1 MSRQFRTVQ
10 EAHAMKKTRVLLAD
24 DHLVVRMGIAS
35 ILSFEKDIE
44 VVGETD
50 NGMDAVRLARELKPD
65 VVLMDLKMPRLGGA
79 DATVQIHSADSNI
92 KILIL
97 TTFGSSAELKKA
109 MDGGATGALL
119 KNSSQNEII
128 DAIRMVASGRR
139 VISGEIQ
146 HSIEDLGSVPEMSQ
160 RQLEILNLVAKG
172 FSNKEIAKIL
182 GVSLETVKDHIKK
195 ILLRMDVTSRTEAA
209 SLAVNMQLVTG

>member
-1 MSRQFRTVQ
+1 
-10 EAHAMKKTRVLLAD
+10 MKKLRILLAD

-50 NGMDAVRLARELKPD
+50 NGADAVRLAHELKPD
-65 VVLMDLKMPRLGGA
+65 VVLMDLKMPQLDGA
-79 DATVQIHSADSNI
+79 DATVQIHAADPQV

-97 TTFGSSAELKKA
+97 TTFGTSAELKKA
-109 MDGGATGALL
+109 MDGGASGALM
-119 KNSSQNEII
+119 KNSSQTELIE
-128 DAIRMVASGRR
+128 AIRDVMSGKL
-139 VISGEIQ
+139 VMSGEIR
-146 HSIEDLGSVPEMSQ
+146 HSIMDMKSTPEMSQ

-172 FSNKEIAKIL
+172 FSNREIADIA

-195 ILLRMDVTSRTEAA
+195 ILLKMGAGSRTEAA
-209 SLAVNMQLVTG
+209 ALAVNMNLVTG

>member
-1 MSRQFRTVQ
+1 
-10 EAHAMKKTRVLLAD
+10 MKKLRILLAD

-50 NGMDAVRLARELKPD
+50 NGADAVRLVHELKPD
-65 VVLMDLKMPRLGGA
+65 VVLMDLKMPQQDGA
-79 DATVQIHSADSNI
+79 DATMQIHAADPQV

-97 TTFGSSAELKKA
+97 TTFGTSAELKKA
-109 MDGGATGALL
+109 MDGGASGALM
-119 KNSSQNEII
+119 KNSSQTELIE
-128 DAIRMVASGRR
+128 AIRDVASGKL
-139 VISGEIQ
+139 VMSDEIR
-146 HSIEDLGSVPEMSQ
+146 HSIKDMKSTPEMSQ

-172 FSNKEIAKIL
+172 FSNREIADIA

-195 ILLRMDVTSRTEAA
+195 ILLKMGAGSRTEAA
-209 SLAVNMQLVTG
+209 ALAVNMNLVTG